1 MKKLAILVA
10 LAILTLSV
18 CGCSAA
24 VGSDEDD
31 LYDLG
36 IEAVKNE
43 KKLLASDEYAE
54 INDVHDSLVSV
65 AKGVD
70 LSDCKH
76 PNEVYKVTLADA
88 EAFYE
93 EMLQGSVDWNELSD
107 FLKEQLMEKMTLQA
121 AMTQQN
127 ATYGVEV
134 IAATALYTA
143 TAHGDGIKLD
153 APVTYLYC
161 YDSDVSVV
169 VTFSES
175 GSATT
180 YLVFGDED
188 ELVDYAKDVGFELEK
203 LDVKE

>member
-1 MKKLAILVA
+1 MKKLALLVT

-18 CGCSAA
+18 CGCSAV

-36 IEAVKNE
+36 IEAVKNA

-54 INDVHDSLVSV
+54 INDMPASLVSV

-70 LSDCKH
+70 LSDYKH

-93 EMLQGSVDWNELSD
+93 ELLQGSVDWNELSD
-107 FLKEQLMEKMTLQA
+107 FLKEQLTEKMTFQA

-127 ATYGVEV
+127 ATYADYV
-134 IAATALYTA
+134 IAVPSLYTA
-143 TAHGDGIKLD
+143 TAYGEGIKLD

-161 YDSDVSVV
+161 YDSEVSVV

-175 GSATT
+175 GRATA

-188 ELVDYAKDVGFELEK
+188 ELVDCAESGGFELEK
-203 LDVKE
+203 LDVK